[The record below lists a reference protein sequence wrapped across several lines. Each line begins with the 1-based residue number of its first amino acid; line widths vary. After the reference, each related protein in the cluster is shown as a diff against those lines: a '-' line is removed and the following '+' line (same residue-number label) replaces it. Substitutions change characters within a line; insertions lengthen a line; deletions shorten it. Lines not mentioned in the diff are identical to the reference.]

1 MGSYIHP
8 SFNAMSAVNDKQ
20 LFAIDGVI
28 RSLEETNQDNIK
40 LVKAFARSLA
50 KSPDQQKFTRNE
62 LNIHDSAEI
71 AMVANALT
79 AARSMKENGVE
90 ALLLNAKFKLWTQVL
105 EQTNKDTCSDL
116 YGAGADS
123 FVIIN
128 FTKRP

>member
-1 MGSYIHP
+1 M
-8 SFNAMSAVNDKQ
+8 
-20 LFAIDGVI
+20 
-28 RSLEETNQDNIK
+28 
-40 LVKAFARSLA
+40 
-50 KSPDQQKFTRNE
+50 
-62 LNIHDSAEI
+62 NIHDSAEI

-105 EQTNKDTCSDL
+105 EQTNKDTCPDL

-123 FVIIN
+123 FVILN